1 MLTIGGLFTVTAL
14 QSVLLA
20 VYAPV
25 ALIGLAAALSGFAFS
40 FGTVIW
46 ETSLQHTIPPEK
58 LARVSAYNW
67 MGAMAFLP
75 AGYAIAGP
83 VADAIGMS
91 RTLVLGAVWIVLSTA
106 AVLTVRSV
114 RDFRLHDVAAKAET
128 EPLPAAVP
136 TT

>member
-1 MLTIGGLFTVTAL
+1 MTAIGAFFAVT
-14 QSVLLA
+14 SVQCILLA
-20 VYAPV
+20 EHAPV
-25 ALIGLAAALSGFAFS
+25 VAIAAAAVLAGAAFS

-46 ETSLQHTIPPEK
+46 DTSLQQAIAPDK

-91 RTLVLGAVWIVLSTA
+91 TSLWIGAIWIVFSTALVLS
-106 AVLTVRSV
+106 VRSV
-114 RDFRLHDVAAKAET
+114 RDVRLRSESFTAEDELAAAA
-128 EPLPAAVP
+128 LP
-136 TT
+136 T

>member
-1 MLTIGGLFTVTAL
+1 M
-14 QSVLLA
+14 
-20 VYAPV
+20 
-25 ALIGLAAALSGFAFS
+25 
-40 FGTVIW
+40 IW
-46 ETSLQHTIPPEK
+46 ETSLQRTIPPEK
-58 LARVSAYNW
+58 LSRVSAYNW

-91 RTLVLGAVWIVLSTA
+91 RTLVLGAIWIVVSTA

-114 RDFRLHDVAAKAET
+114 RDFRLHDAAAKVEADAM
-128 EPLPAAVP
+128 PAAVP

>member
-1 MLTIGGLFTVTAL
+1 MVTAI

-20 VYAPV
+20 AHAPV
-25 ALIGLAAALSGFAFS
+25 GVIGVAAALAGFAFS

-46 ETSLQHTIPPEK
+46 ETSLQQEIAPDK

-83 VADAIGMS
+83 VAAAIGMS
-91 RTLVLGAVWIVLSTA
+91 TALLVGAAWIVASTI
-106 AVLTVRSV
+106 AVICV
-114 RDFRLHDVAAKAET
+114 RDVRKFRLRAVAKPELTSAPA
-128 EPLPAAVP
+128 PAA
-136 TT
+136 TA